1 RRNTFLLIR
10 LHDTCGVLGQKDL
23 PRVIVS
29 AECAPHFTIAK
40 LEKLRKDG
48 RVDTNCGNGD
58 ADLLRAKMA
67 AGVVNF
73 HTNYSIERSAYASNG
88 GEIPRL
94 RKGTVNGSIVIV
106 LKSRIG
112 SELQKK
118 LFLIHIYSES
128 LPEQV
133 SVCPCVRVSTCRVMF
148 FSNHVPAT
156 STNTHFR
163 ENDKRGYVD
172 LWLRQRHTNG
182 TPPPNPSYP
191 NAPLHDRSVEDQFD
205 VLFR

>member
-94 RKGTVNGSIVIV
+94 RKGTYVDCLEKALHSIINQILYYQNLPGYVF
-106 LKSRIG
+106 LESRPCHLN
-112 SELQKK
+112 E
-118 LFLIHIYSES
+118 YA
-128 LPEQV
+128 LPRKRIKFQ
-133 SVCPCVRVSTCRVMF
+133 MG
-148 FSNHVPAT
+148 T
-156 STNTHFR
+156 STREFIVYSSKNRLVIRNTS
-163 ENDKRGYVD
+163 N
-172 LWLRQRHTNG
+172 TSN
-182 TPPPNPSYP
+182 N
-191 NAPLHDRSVEDQFD
+191 
-205 VLFR
+205 